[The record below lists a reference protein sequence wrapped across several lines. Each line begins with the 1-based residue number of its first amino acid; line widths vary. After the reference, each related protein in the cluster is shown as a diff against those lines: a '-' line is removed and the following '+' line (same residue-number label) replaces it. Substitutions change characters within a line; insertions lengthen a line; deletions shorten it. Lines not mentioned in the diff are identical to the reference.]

1 MSDHDEVPTH
11 PVPDDEDEARSRRW
25 MLGAV
30 ATSSAMLALS
40 FLGANIGALTRFA
53 LLPSR
58 RKDISTNGLPV
69 QTRATL
75 AGVEAQYV
83 LSPDFKIRIF
93 GSAVTR
99 PLALGIADL
108 RARSGHRA
116 ELPIACVQGW
126 SVAASWE
133 GVPIRDLLAE
143 AGVRDFNHVI
153 VTSLQKRMRPQAM
166 FTSAR
171 LNRAHALDP
180 DTMLAL
186 KLNGDTLHI
195 NHGFPARL
203 ITPNQPGIM
212 QTKWVEYLEVV

>member
-1 MSDHDEVPTH
+1 MSDHDEERTP
-11 PVPDDEDEARSRRW
+11 PSLSDEDEAVSRRW

-40 FLGANIGALTRFA
+40 FLSANIGALTRFA

-58 RKDISTNGLPV
+58 RKDVSTNGLPV
-69 QTRATL
+69 QTRANL
-75 AGVEAQYV
+75 AGIETHHV
-83 LSPDFKIRIF
+83 LSPDFRIRIF

-126 SVAASWE
+126 SVEASWE

-153 VTSLQKRMRPQAM
+153 VTSLQKRMKPEAM

-186 KLNGDTLHI
+186 QLNGETLQL

-203 ITPNQPGIM
+203 IAPNQPGIM
-212 QTKWVEYLEVV
+212 QTKWVEQLEVV